1 MMIDYATAQSL
12 VSTLPLALR
21 VESLP
26 LLTAGGRILARP
38 IEAPWPLPRF
48 DNSAMDGF
56 AVRCADIA
64 AASPQCPVSLPLAGE
79 SAAGVPMTAPL
90 SAGTVARISTGAPL
104 PAGADG
110 IVPIENAAVESTTVS
125 FTAPALPGCFIRRRG
140 EDVPQGSLLA
150 AVGARLDPPLLA
162 FLAMY
167 NFPTLDVFARPRVG
181 ILTSGDEIKP
191 HGAPLRAN
199 DVVGVNIY
207 YLEQELR
214 AFGCEPRIF
223 GISPDDPAA
232 FQAMLAEAL
241 EASDMVVT
249 TAGVSVG
256 EHDVVGQA
264 VRNLG
269 GEVIFWRVS
278 IRPGKP
284 SLVAVFDGKPFFGL
298 PGNPVAVCCN
308 TEVLVKPFLREKLGI
323 DPVNPAL
330 EEAVLLAPCP
340 RDPSRL
346 FFVYARPEVRDGR
359 LYAQPLGNQSSG
371 NLFNPARGGL
381 LLVAEP
387 GADPVPAG
395 ASLPALRLRSG
406 R

>member
-1 MMIDYATAQSL
+1 
-12 VSTLPLALR
+12 
-21 VESLP
+21 
-26 LLTAGGRILARP
+26 
-38 IEAPWPLPRF
+38 
-48 DNSAMDGF
+48 
-56 AVRCADIA
+56 
-64 AASPQCPVSLPLAGE
+64 
-79 SAAGVPMTAPL
+79 
-90 SAGTVARISTGAPL
+90 
-104 PAGADG
+104 
-110 IVPIENAAVESTTVS
+110 
-125 FTAPALPGCFIRRRG
+125 
-140 EDVPQGSLLA
+140 
-150 AVGARLDPPLLA
+150 
-162 FLAMY
+162 MY
-167 NFPTLDVFARPRVG
+167 NFPTLDVFERPRVG

-191 HGAPLRAN
+191 HGTPLRPN

-207 YLEQELR
+207 YLEQELL

-223 GISPDDPAA
+223 GISPDDPAV
-232 FQAMLAEAL
+232 FEAMLEQAL
-241 EASDMVVT
+241 QWSDMVVT

-269 GEVIFWRVS
+269 GKVVFWRVS

-284 SLVAVFDGKPFFGL
+284 TLVAVFDDKPFFGL

-323 DPVNPAL
+323 NSVNYAP

-346 FFVYARPEVRDGR
+346 FFVCARPEVRDGR
-359 LYAQPLGNQSSG
+359 LHAQPLENQSSG

-387 GADPVPAG
+387 GAEPVPAG
-395 ASLPALRLRSG
+395 ASLPALRLCSG